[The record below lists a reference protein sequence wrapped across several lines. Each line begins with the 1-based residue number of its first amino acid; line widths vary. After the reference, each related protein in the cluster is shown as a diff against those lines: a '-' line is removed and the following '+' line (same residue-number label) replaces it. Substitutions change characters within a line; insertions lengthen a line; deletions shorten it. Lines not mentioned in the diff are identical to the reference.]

1 MDIRNM
7 TEEQLVEMMYW
18 NGYIRYERT
27 TLDNPKMT
35 YEEWQPKEEEKDRNE
50 QIP

>member
-1 MDIRNM
+1 MDIRKM
-7 TEEQLVEMMYW
+7 TEEQFLDWSYR
-18 NGYIRYERT
+18 NSYIRYERT

-35 YEEWQPKEEEKDRNE
+35 YEEWQPKEEEKDRKE